1 MKENYVATNLEQ
13 NFTDREKAQ
22 ARDNIGAAAAS
33 AVLPS
38 YTSSDANK
46 SLSVNADGN
55 GVEWDYR
62 MRGSVVQ
69 DDGQGGT
76 TSSELRSMTVNV
88 NSTAKGLVRVRPVG
102 GSNLIAGLL
111 APWPETFQ
119 DEGKMVVVNSDA
131 SALEYANVPT
141 FPQIN
146 FIQHNQDVTLR
157 TGQYL
162 SPERY
167 NLNCYIPA
175 RTNFYGSITIDNI
188 YTNDPQAMYNFTLY
202 VPGND
207 MDCIF
212 GTYPALPSCG
222 HNINFVVSNTGNTQ
236 YQLYFE
242 LTGTFV
248 SQEIE
253 VKVRGITVSM

>member
-13 NFTDREKAQ
+13 DFTDREKAQ
-22 ARDNIGAAAAS
+22 ARDNIDAAPAS

-76 TSSELRSMTVNV
+76 ASSDLRSITVNV
-88 NSTAKGLVRVRPVG
+88 NSTAKGLVRVRPVD

-119 DEGKMVVVNSDA
+119 DEGKMVVVNSNA

-141 FPQIN
+141 FPQIG
-146 FIQHNQDVTLR
+146 FIQHNQEVTIQ
-157 TGQYL
+157 TGQFVN
-162 SPERY
+162 PERY

-188 YTNDPQAMYNFTLY
+188 YTNDPQAMYNFRLW
-202 VPGND
+202 VPNND

-212 GTYPALPSCG
+212 GTYPQLPSCG
-222 HNINFVVSNTGNTQ
+222 HNINFVVSNTATTQ
-236 YQLYFE
+236 YQVYFA
-242 LTGTFV
+242 LSGTFV
-248 SQEIE
+248 SQDIE